1 VKPPAAVSYLEA
13 YDRTA
18 EQLQRRLSKE
28 LREQDIATKAA
39 EELRGNGCLSKYR
52 STIAAAVSTFQDLP
66 RPGTRLIACYLMN
79 AMDADLTMPIAIY
92 RIGINFRGRRGIDA
106 CTIKEAIYRPGVAK
120 GDHVSES
127 VCLSRKGARFVR
139 RFGFDGL
146 RIWIMKTR
154 GWLVEDDPR
163 RTQEFENPF

>member
-1 VKPPAAVSYLEA
+1 LEA

-28 LREQDIATKAA
+28 LRGQQDVATHVA
-39 EELRGNGCLSKYR
+39 EEIGGSGCLSKYR
-52 STIAAAVSTFQDLP
+52 CAIATAVSTFQDLP

-92 RIGINFRGRRGIDA
+92 QIGVNFSGRNNCAA
-106 CTIKEAIYRPGVAK
+106 CTIKEAIYKPGLAK
-120 GDHVSES
+120 GDHVSER

-154 GWLVEDDPR
+154 GWHIASKQEWDP
-163 RTQEFENPF
+163 F